1 MDNLEEMD
9 KLLERYNLPRLK
21 QEETE
26 NMTRPIT
33 NTEIKT
39 VIKISPTKVQELM
52 ASQANSIKHSKK
64 R

>member
-39 VIKISPTKVQELM
+39 MIKITPTKVQELM